1 MKSMQHPTNILIAGG
16 GVAGLEALLG
26 LHSLAA
32 DRVHLTLVAPTS
44 EFSYKPLAV
53 AEPFSLGSAHRVQ
66 LERFTE
72 PMGAELLLDAVTGV
86 DDAARLVHLRDGGTR
101 SFDALLVAPGAR
113 PVAGPAGALTWW
125 PEGDPDAFG
134 GLLRDLEEGYA
145 KRLAIVVPAGA
156 TWPLPAYELAL
167 MTAREAR
174 GMGHDDVE
182 VTVVTPESAPLALF
196 GVEAVAAIAE
206 ELARAG
212 VAVKTG
218 VVAHVDQGT
227 LVLEP
232 GGERLAGHRI
242 VSIPRL
248 LGPALDGLPAD
259 DDGFILAGD
268 DARVVGCEHIWAA
281 GDGVRSPVK
290 FGGLATHQARCAVA
304 AMARAA
310 GVENVPD
317 PGEPVLE
324 GLLLI
329 GDRAAEEGGGADDE
343 RALLWWPA
351 GKVAGQYLPRWLAEH
366 GVAPTAT
373 KVMPAGGMR
382 IHQSLDGMRDAHAQ
396 HVSG

>member
-1 MKSMQHPTNILIAGG
+1 M
-16 GVAGLEALLG
+16 
-26 LHSLAA
+26 
-32 DRVHLTLVAPTS
+32 
-44 EFSYKPLAV
+44 
-53 AEPFSLGSAHRVQ
+53 
-66 LERFTE
+66 
-72 PMGAELLLDAVTGV
+72 
-86 DDAARLVHLRDGGTR
+86 
-101 SFDALLVAPGAR
+101 
-113 PVAGPAGALTWW
+113 
-125 PEGDPDAFG
+125 
-134 GLLRDLEEGYA
+134 
-145 KRLAIVVPAGA
+145 
-156 TWPLPAYELAL
+156 
-167 MTAREAR
+167 
-174 GMGHDDVE
+174 
-182 VTVVTPESAPLALF
+182 
-196 GVEAVAAIAE
+196 
-206 ELARAG
+206 
-212 VAVKTG
+212 
-218 VVAHVDQGT
+218 AHVDQGA

-232 GGERLAGHRI
+232 GGERLEGHRI

-268 DARVVGCEHIWAA
+268 DARVAGCEHIWAA

-317 PGEPVLE
+317 PGEPILD

-329 GDRAAEEGGGADDE
+329 GDRAAEAGGGADDE

-351 GKVAGQYLPRWLAEH
+351 GKVAGQHLPRWLAEH